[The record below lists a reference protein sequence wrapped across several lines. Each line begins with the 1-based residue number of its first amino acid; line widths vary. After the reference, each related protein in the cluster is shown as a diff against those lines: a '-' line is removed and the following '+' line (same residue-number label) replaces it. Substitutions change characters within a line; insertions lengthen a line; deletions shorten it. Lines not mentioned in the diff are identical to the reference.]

1 MRRRIFVSAEHV
13 RSSRMRNNIETMR
26 KRLKALKAKS
36 AKDGILLTE
45 VQIVALEKAKSLK
58 EAHGEIE
65 TGNPG

>member
-13 RSSRMRNNIETMR
+13 RSSRMRNYIETMR

-58 EAHGEIE
+58 EAHGEKA